1 VPSHGTHGLDRI
13 WQIIMIIE
21 TLMRSFSRLAW
32 STCIELSRAKVDK
45 EAEQFAFG
53 VVTWKQPQL
62 KKGER
67 DV

>member
-1 VPSHGTHGLDRI
+1 MT
-13 WQIIMIIE
+13 IE